1 LTQSSTEFFE
11 TAFPTR
17 PYLLD
22 RLTVTVQM
30 PNVAAEDAAFQ
41 FCIDG

>member
-1 LTQSSTEFFE
+1 MPGLW
-11 TAFPTR
+11 
-17 PYLLD
+17 

-30 PNVAAEDAAFQ
+30 PNVAAQDAAFQ